1 MINIKRII
9 YILLT
14 LTWMIVIF
22 SFSADPA
29 DDSSEK
35 SMGIGYVMASIF
47 VPGFDDW
54 KVGRQQ
60 EFVKKIEHPVRK
72 VGHAAEYAV
81 LGFLCMGTCWTFH
94 ARHKKRHLF
103 LIAWAAATLYA
114 ASDELHQWFVPGRSC
129 QCSDV
134 CLDSIGALAGIG
146 VYLLGQRLFKQ
157 LFPQSHFCGTLISNK
172 NDRRNGV

>member
-1 MINIKRII
+1 MIKRKRIF

-22 SFSADPA
+22 CFSADPA

-47 VPGFDDW
+47 VPDFDDW
-54 KVGRQQ
+54 DVGRQQ
-60 EFVKKIEHPVRK
+60 EFVKEIEHPVRK
-72 VGHAAEYAV
+72 VGHATEYAV
-81 LGFLCMGTCWTFH
+81 LGFLCMGTCWTFDGI
-94 ARHKKRHLF
+94 HKKKL
-103 LIAWAAATLYA
+103 LIIIAWAVATLYA

-129 QCSDV
+129 QFSDV

-146 VYLLGQRLFKQ
+146 VYLLGQGLRKH